1 MKRDG
6 LGRKWAIALCLAPFV
21 TWGYD
26 FTSDPLF
33 GSPVRWAEKPAAAE
47 LLQPMQVLSAS
58 PRLPVSPSLPQPSV
72 ALASS
77 PATCP
82 AKVEPLIGLML
93 QDLPNY
99 ANRILRRSRIL
110 DDPEDDFSS
119 TVIIA
124 GNPEF
129 EPLPLSPLDI
139 SQIDPLSKPN
149 PTHQVFFTT
158 LTRNYSSGKTYN
170 TQNYYWMF
178 LVQTESGWRLFSLLS
193 SFGTSADGNP
203 PSPPRESVN
212 GVMGQA
218 VKRWLRDCR
227 AGSVRVERDR

>member
-1 MKRDG
+1 MKRPD
-6 LGRKWAIALCLAPFV
+6 LGRQLAIALCLAPFV
-21 TWGYD
+21 AWGERIPGYSLD
-26 FTSDPLF
+26 EDWAKPL
-33 GSPVRWAEKPAAAE
+33 AE
-47 LLQPMQVLSAS
+47 LA
-58 PRLPVSPSLPQPSV
+58 VSPN
-72 ALASS
+72 
-77 PATCP
+77 TCP
-82 AKVEPLIGLML
+82 VEVETLTRLML
-93 QDLPNY
+93 QDLPSY

-110 DDPEDDFSS
+110 DDPDDDFSS

-129 EPLPLSPLDI
+129 EPLPLSPIDT
-139 SQIDPLSKPN
+139 SQVDPLSRPN
-149 PTHQVFFTT
+149 PTHQIFFTT

-193 SFGTSADGNP
+193 SFGTSVDGHS

-227 AGSVRVERDR
+227 AGAI